1 MRRGAAAVVL
11 LVVALSGCGSGEG
24 TYQAASVHDRL
35 PETVT
40 SVPTALPV
48 RDEHHGMMMPAN
60 CPKAGQAIIA
70 LR

>member
-11 LVVALSGCGSGEG
+11 CAAVLAGCGAERPSQ
-24 TYQAASVHDRL
+24 QAASVDDGL

-40 SVPTALPV
+40 SIPTALPV

-60 CPKAGQAIIA
+60 CPKAGQAIIE